1 MKRRRQT
8 TKRQTSKRIE
18 GSGWSQSPRQNLAP
32 LGSSTHTPIVFPPTS
47 RYTPFSKKQATAMK
61 RSILPTA
68 AAVALISTF
77 VGSANAA
84 WEDHDSSVR
93 QYDLGPPML
102 SNALQWVSTGCPDGI
117 DYCGMLEFC
126 EDTSDF
132 PNVVF
137 GYRHP
142 CLDDEEECECDDKCF
157 IVILGLRLTLRPR
170 RPQRVRL

>member
-1 MKRRRQT
+1 MKRC
-8 TKRQTSKRIE
+8 
-18 GSGWSQSPRQNLAP
+18 
-32 LGSSTHTPIVFPPTS
+32 
-47 RYTPFSKKQATAMK
+47 
-61 RSILPTA
+61 ILPTA
-68 AAVALISTF
+68 AAVALTSTF

-142 CLDDEEECECDDKCF
+142 CLDDDEECECKAGPGPT
-157 IVILGLRLTLRPR
+157 IRLEPGNKYLLTLRNAAENVASVTNLHT
-170 RPQRVRL
+170 Q